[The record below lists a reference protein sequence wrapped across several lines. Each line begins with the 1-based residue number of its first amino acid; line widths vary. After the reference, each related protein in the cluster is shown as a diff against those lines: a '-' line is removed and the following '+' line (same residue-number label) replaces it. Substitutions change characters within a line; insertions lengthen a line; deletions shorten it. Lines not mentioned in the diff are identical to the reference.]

1 MIGLVKADENR
12 RGEESDDG
20 SLEQLTSTGSMIL
33 WLLRQQEELRFGDD
47 NDDIGAFFYAKE
59 QRAAV
64 AAFGEIP
71 RVGTSERR
79 RRRVSIYPMSFPDDP
94 KLKLST

>member
-47 NDDIGAFFYAKE
+47 NDDIGAFFYA
-59 QRAAV
+59 
-64 AAFGEIP
+64 
-71 RVGTSERR
+71 
-79 RRRVSIYPMSFPDDP
+79 
-94 KLKLST
+94 